1 MLNCLDIGHA
11 KIDQVLSIAKQY
23 GSSGKLTGAG
33 GGGIVVIFVA
43 NERGADLLEELA
55 KQGFTHFTVQ
65 LGVPGVTSIL
75 SGQWWISVPVSTLVT
90 ANLCIIHSKYI
101 PFKLSF
107 YNVNKTIEQ
116 YHVLKCDNLL
126 RTFVLKFGA
135 IRVLPERWFW
145 NRQIE
150 EKVLVQLWF
159 LLGSWNIQ
167 ASLEPYIANPLL
179 HVFLLRGKKHKKSWN
194 SNCSQRRRLKTAPV
208 ISIGAHASGAST

>member
-75 SGQWWISVPVSTLVT
+75 SGQ
-90 ANLCIIHSKYI
+90 
-101 PFKLSF
+101 
-107 YNVNKTIEQ
+107 
-116 YHVLKCDNLL
+116 
-126 RTFVLKFGA
+126 
-135 IRVLPERWFW
+135 
-145 NRQIE
+145 
-150 EKVLVQLWF
+150 
-159 LLGSWNIQ
+159 
-167 ASLEPYIANPLL
+167 
-179 HVFLLRGKKHKKSWN
+179 
-194 SNCSQRRRLKTAPV
+194 
-208 ISIGAHASGAST
+208 